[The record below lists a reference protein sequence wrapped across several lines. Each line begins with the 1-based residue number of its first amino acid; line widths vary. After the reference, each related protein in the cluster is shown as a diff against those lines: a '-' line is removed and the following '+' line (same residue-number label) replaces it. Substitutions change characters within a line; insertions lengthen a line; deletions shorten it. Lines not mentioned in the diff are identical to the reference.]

1 MLQLKLCT
9 VAAIHSKLSSYLQ
22 YSYQFRTVI
31 QILLLPSLWW
41 DIEAAPT
48 EMEYSELHEAHWR
61 SLKTSMIKVGTVWL
75 FTFVAIF
82 AARSLEIPLYF
93 VSLADVKMRIRILGI
108 IYTVLKDLRMQ
119 VQISGIVYTVVLQSV
134 NKVHWAF
141 GSAVVFIIGAV
152 MYYYSSQNKQ
162 SRGVLSVVQKNTI
175 GETPIEMKK
184 ENDER
189 SLKTSMIKVGSVWL
203 FTIVAIFAA
212 GSLEIP
218 LYFVS
223 LADVKTRIRILGIVY
238 TVLKDLRVQVRIQ
251 GIVYTVVL
259 QSVVH
264 WAFGSAVVFIIG
276 AVMYYYY
283 SQNKQNRGVLSA
295 VQENIIGET
304 PIEMEKENDAV
315 VNSSFCTPSNSR
327 EASWQFRKHISL
339 LNVKLEPEYSAGKMS
354 SSKSI
359 KIRNKAISENIISE
373 VKVKLE
379 MVFSIE
385 ERRFSEKMPPVR
397 SLSKRLSSSRHSV
410 LKEELSVASSSSS
423 KKVNYICY
431 FRI

>member
-1 MLQLKLCT
+1 M
-9 VAAIHSKLSSYLQ
+9 
-22 YSYQFRTVI
+22 
-31 QILLLPSLWW
+31 
-41 DIEAAPT
+41 
-48 EMEYSELHEAHWR
+48 
-61 SLKTSMIKVGTVWL
+61 
-75 FTFVAIF
+75 
-82 AARSLEIPLYF
+82 
-93 VSLADVKMRIRILGI
+93 
-108 IYTVLKDLRMQ
+108 
-119 VQISGIVYTVVLQSV
+119 
-134 NKVHWAF
+134 
-141 GSAVVFIIGAV
+141 
-152 MYYYSSQNKQ
+152 
-162 SRGVLSVVQKNTI
+162 
-175 GETPIEMKK
+175 
-184 ENDER
+184 
-189 SLKTSMIKVGSVWL
+189 
-203 FTIVAIFAA
+203 
-212 GSLEIP
+212 
-218 LYFVS
+218 
-223 LADVKTRIRILGIVY
+223 
-238 TVLKDLRVQVRIQ
+238 
-251 GIVYTVVL
+251 YTVVL

-385 ERRFSEKMPPVR
+385 ERRFS
-397 SLSKRLSSSRHSV
+397 
-410 LKEELSVASSSSS
+410 
-423 KKVNYICY
+423 
-431 FRI
+431 